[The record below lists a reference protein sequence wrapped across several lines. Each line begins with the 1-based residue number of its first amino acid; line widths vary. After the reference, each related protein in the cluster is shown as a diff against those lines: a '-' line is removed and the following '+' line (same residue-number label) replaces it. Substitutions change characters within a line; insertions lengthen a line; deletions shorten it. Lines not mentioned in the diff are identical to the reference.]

1 MNSHK
6 DEGQVFHDRADHED
20 TLHLSRTDL
29 FISFN
34 GFLAVAVGL
43 VDDLVIRLVFIGMV
57 LVVNVAWGLWAPN
70 ARRFIRALR
79 NAGGHRVIFQYFTE
93 LHTGKTGQPHVRNY
107 QFGCHQVAI
116 HGFKSSK
123 CGWICFLKQH
133 LQKFQI

>member
-79 NAGGHRVIFQYFTE
+79 NAGGHREDEGLWANTVGTRETKYWWINDPLTIVSVYIPWVLTIGWFAIFIYLLFI
-93 LHTGKTGQPHVRNY
+93 KR
-107 QFGCHQVAI
+107 
-116 HGFKSSK
+116 
-123 CGWICFLKQH
+123 
-133 LQKFQI
+133 